1 MTKSQIKKILESI
14 QMAGQ
19 VRDARDLASLGLTVL
34 AGSRSEACDAW
45 REIEKLT
52 RGDA

>member
-1 MTKSQIKKILESI
+1 MTESQIKKILEFI

-19 VRDARDLASLGLTVL
+19 VRDARDLASLGLTML
-34 AGSRSEACDAW
+34 GGSRSEVSDAW
-45 REIEKLT
+45 CEIEKLT